1 MTANRW
7 FGWFTDRSTAPS
19 TTGCTGRP
27 HGVLRFLRPATPC
40 LAAALLLPASAGL
53 ASDAELEAVLVTAAR
68 PVPTRVVGMLGPPVP
83 EMELPATVSV
93 VTERDIRD
101 RQPERAEDALQQTGA
116 LLPGTLNGGLST
128 ALNARGFDLAGRL
141 TYNGHPDIQRL
152 FVRDLATVE
161 RIEVWKGHLS
171 LLYGQGAPGATVGY
185 VGKKPEGTGRRQ
197 VAASL
202 GSFGQKR
209 IEADIDS
216 LTENNAGF
224 AYRVVFAGQEG
235 GTFTDNV
242 KNDRQTLFGT
252 FAWRYGNGSALRLEA
267 EEQRNQRPFSFG
279 TVYAGGRFQYDRS
292 YTGPQSHAD
301 RRYDRTGLYWD
312 HHLDE
317 RWSLHGLVSKA
328 QVRRDEQLVGFWTI
342 LNPTTLSGYYRKLS
356 DDASQQNSR
365 FELRG
370 DLATGALRHQLSF
383 GVERD
388 TQRIDFS
395 GPQNIGGFTLAIAA
409 PRFDVALDTL
419 TLKRRISREHH
430 TETGAFVFDRVS
442 IGDRWHLLA
451 GVRRSHLRI
460 DTDNGT
466 IAKTATDVGN
476 TVRTWGL
483 VNTPNDRLAFYL
495 SRSESFEANRGL
507 DRFGG
512 FIPPKEGRQYET
524 GVNVQDRD
532 GNNRVHLAF
541 FDIEQS
547 NLTTTDPL
555 DPTALIATGT
565 VHSTG
570 VDLQGRL
577 ALGGGLALTGQISAQ
592 QVRNVEKADPTM
604 GNALPGIPR
613 QFGALTLEKLIAGA
627 PGTKLWGT
635 LAFVGRRQ
643 GDIGNTFTAPGYSRL
658 DLGASIAWD
667 KATSFILLLAN
678 SLDKRYVEAITNA
691 DNVYQGERRRLTA
704 VLRHTF

>member
-1 MTANRW
+1 VI
-7 FGWFTDRSTAPS
+7 DHQRS
-19 TTGCTGRP
+19 GRC
-27 HGVLRFLRPATPC
+27 GIFRCLREHAAPC
-40 LAAALLLPASAGL
+40 LAATLFLPASYCF
-53 ASDAELEAVLVTAAR
+53 ASDKELETIDVTAEK
-68 PVPTRVVGMLGPPVP
+68 PVPARVVSTLGIPVP
-83 EMELPATVSV
+83 EIELPATVSV
-93 VTERDIRD
+93 VSESDIRERLPD
-101 RQPERAEDALQQTGA
+101 RPEEALQQTGA

-141 TYNGHPDIQRL
+141 SYNGHPDIQRM

-185 VGKKPEGTGRRQ
+185 VGKKPEGSGRRQ
-197 VAASL
+197 VSASV

-216 LTENNAGF
+216 LAETGEGF
-224 AYRVVFAGQEG
+224 AYRVVFAGQDG

-252 FAWRYGNGSALRLEA
+252 FAWRYRNDSAIRLEV

-292 YTGPQSHAD
+292 YTGPQSHSD

-312 HHLDE
+312 HRFDE

-328 QVRRDEQLVGFWTI
+328 HVRRDEQLVGFWTI
-342 LNPTTLSGYYRKLS
+342 LNPTTLSSYYRKLS
-356 DDASQQNSR
+356 DDASQQNTR
-365 FELRG
+365 LELRG
-370 DLATGALRHQLSF
+370 NFATSFLRHQLNF
-383 GVERD
+383 GVERN
-388 TQRIDFS
+388 TQHIDFS
-395 GPQNIGGFTLAIAA
+395 GPQNIGGFTIAIAA
-409 PRFDVALDTL
+409 PRFDVDLDAL
-419 TLKRRISREHH
+419 TLKRRISREEH

-442 IGDRWHLLA
+442 IGDHWHLLA
-451 GVRRSHLRI
+451 GVRRSEMRI

-476 TVRTWGL
+476 TAKTWGI

-507 DRFGG
+507 DRFGS
-512 FIPPKEGRQYET
+512 FIPPKEGRQYEA
-524 GVNVQDRD
+524 GVNIQDRN
-532 GNNRVHLAF
+532 GENRLHLAF

-555 DPTALIATGT
+555 DPTALIAAGT
-565 VHSTG
+565 VRSRG
-570 VDLQGRL
+570 IDLQARL
-577 ALGGGLALTGQISAQ
+577 ALGDGLALFGEVSSQ
-592 QVRNVEKADPTM
+592 QVRNIEKTDPTM
-604 GNALPGIPR
+604 GDELPGVPR
-613 QFGALTLEKLIAGA
+613 RFGALTLEQLLAGSLRS
-627 PGTKLWGT
+627 KVWGT

-643 GDIGNTFTAPGYSRL
+643 GDIENTFTAPAYGRL
-658 DLGASIAWD
+658 DLGASLAWD
-667 KATSFILLLAN
+667 KATSFIFLLAN
-678 SLDKRYVEAITNA
+678 SLDKRYVEAITSA

-704 VLRHTF
+704 VKRHTF